1 MQHESEPRAWV
12 EVDVEAVAHNLGVA
26 RKAACGALLM
36 PVVKANA
43 YGHGLETVARRLD
56 GEGLAYYGV
65 ANVGEARRLAQAGV
79 RTRPFILGPTPPQ
92 EREEILLRS
101 WGCTISSLEEAEHF
115 EQLAAL
121 YGREIGVH
129 LAVDTGMGREGFLPE
144 QLGAVAPRLRELSR
158 VRVCGVMSHFP
169 SADEDAGFTRE
180 QAALF
185 GACVAELRRSFDLS
199 FCHIAASAGEL
210 GYSVPEANMVRPGL
224 ILYGVSPVE
233 SPLAAEL
240 RLTLRLLSR
249 VTLVREL
256 PAGHGVSYGRSW
268 LTPRPTR
275 VATVGIGYADGWS
288 RRLGGAAGAAVCI
301 GGLACPVLG
310 RVTMDML
317 MVDVSA
323 LPGVTAGD
331 EVELI
336 GHHQPVTQVAARAG
350 TIPWEIFTS
359 LGVRLPR
366 IYKSLSLAH

>member
-26 RKAACGALLM
+26 RKAARGAQLM

-43 YGHGLETVARRLD
+43 YGHGLEAVARRLD
-56 GEGLAYYGV
+56 GEGLAFFGV

-92 EREEILLRS
+92 EREEILLRG
-101 WGCTISSLEEAEHF
+101 WGCTISTIEEAEHF
-115 EQLAAL
+115 AQLAAMFDSVAH
-121 YGREIGVH
+121 VH
-129 LAVDTGMGREGFLPE
+129 LALDTGMGREGFLPE
-144 QLGAVAPRLRELSR
+144 QLGSITPRLRELSR
-158 VRVCGVMSHFP
+158 LHISGVMSHFP
-169 SADEDAGFTRE
+169 AADEDASFTRD

-185 GACVAELRRSFDLS
+185 ASCVAELRRSFELS
-199 FCHIAASAGEL
+199 YCHIAASAGLL
-210 GYSVPEANMVRPGL
+210 GYDVPVANMVRPGL
-224 ILYGVSPVE
+224 MLYGVSPVL
-233 SPLAAEL
+233 SPLAADL

-256 PAGHGVSYGRSW
+256 PVGHGVSYGRSW
-268 LTPRPTR
+268 LAPRPTR
-275 VATVGIGYADGWS
+275 VATIAIGYADGWC
-288 RRLGGAAGAAVCI
+288 RHLGGASGASVCI
-301 GGLACPVLG
+301 HGTACPLLG

-323 LPGVTAGD
+323 LPTITAGD

-336 GHHQPVTQVAARAG
+336 GHHQSVTQVATQAD
-350 TIPWEIFTS
+350 TIPWEIFTA

-366 IYKSLSLAH
+366 IYKSLAS